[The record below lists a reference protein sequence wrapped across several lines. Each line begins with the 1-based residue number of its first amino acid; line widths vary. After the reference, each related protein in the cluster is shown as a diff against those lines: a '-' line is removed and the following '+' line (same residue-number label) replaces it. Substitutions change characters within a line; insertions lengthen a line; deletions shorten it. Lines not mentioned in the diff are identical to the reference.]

1 MEEEQLFRQKD
12 FRIGDLASRLGTNS
26 TYISAC
32 LNSQLGVSFPS
43 FVAKYRVELAQKL
56 MREAPEKALSIIAEE
71 SGFATEASFFRT
83 FKQFTGETPTE
94 WKGKVI

>member
-1 MEEEQLFRQKD
+1 M
-12 FRIGDLASRLGTNS
+12 
-26 TYISAC
+26 
-32 LNSQLGVSFPS
+32 
-43 FVAKYRVELAQKL
+43 AKYRVELAQKL